1 MSEKKY
7 VIDNKKLMSEWDW
20 EKNNALGLNPKTLTL
35 GSNKKASWKC
45 SKSHVWEAKIINRA
59 KGQGCPYCSSHKV
72 LKGFNDLETK
82 APHLAREWNYAK
94 NTNLNPSD
102 IFPSSNK
109 KVWWICEYGHEW
121 EDTPNHRFNRNDGC
135 PYCSGHK
142 IEKGFNDLTKTHPL
156 LVKEWNYERNGTLNP
171 SGFSQGSGKKVWWKC
186 YLGHEWQATI
196 SSRSR
201 GNGCPICKK
210 EIATSYPE
218 QIIYYYIKRIFLDT
232 INRYV
237 ENKRELDIFIPSKK
251 IGIEYDGMFYHD
263 ESKRHKEIEKDNY
276 FLSQNILVIRIKEKK
291 GLSQSYV
298 ENNTIYYSPNNVYKN
313 IHQPIQLLIEKI
325 FDYIGD
331 ECPQLQIDLE
341 KDNESILQSFLSTL
355 KENSIINN
363 PILEKQ
369 WNYEKNGSLN
379 PQYFPINSGKKV
391 WWKCENGHEWQA
403 VIASRNSGHNCPYC
417 SNQKIL
423 PGYNDLQSKF
433 PELAKEWHPTKNGS
447 LLPNNVPIGSN
458 KKVWWKCK
466 NGHEWQANIQ
476 PRTKGVGCPYC
487 SNQKIMPG
495 YNDLQSKFPE
505 LAKEWHPTKNGT
517 LKPNMVSCGSGKIVW
532 WKCKNGHEWQA
543 IIKNRSKGYGCPI
556 CRKETPKKTT
566 NKRILVYDAHNK
578 EFYGAFED
586 ARAFCKYF
594 NLDYEKKKSQI
605 SAICKGRQKT
615 LMGKYILKY
624 DNN

>member
-1 MSEKKY
+1 MADKKEKKY
-7 VIDNKKLMSEWDW
+7 LIDNPILMAEWDW
-20 EKNNALGLNPKTLTL
+20 KKNNEIGLNPQILTL
-35 GSNKKASWKC
+35 GSNKKANWKC
-45 SKSHVWEAKIINRA
+45 SKNHTWEAQIEKRA
-59 KGQGCPYCSSHKV
+59 RGQGCPYCSNHKL

-82 APHLAREWNYAK
+82 APHLAKEWNYAK
-94 NTNLNPSD
+94 NANLSPSD
-102 IFPSSNK
+102 IFPCSNK
-109 KVWWICEYGHEW
+109 KVWWICENGHEW
-121 EDTPNHRFNRNDGC
+121 EDTPNHRFSRNDGC

-156 LVKEWNYERNGTLNP
+156 LAKEWDYKRNGILKPND
-171 SGFSQGSGKKVWWKC
+171 FSQGSGKKVWWQC
-186 YLGHEWQATI
+186 HLGHEWQATI

-218 QIIYYYIKRIFLDT
+218 QIIYYYIKRIFSDT

-237 ENKRELDIFIPSKK
+237 DNKKELDIFIPSKK

-263 ESKRHKEIEKDNY
+263 ERKRDKEIEKDNY
-276 FLSQNILVIRIKEKK
+276 FLSKNILVIRIKEKI
-291 GLSQSYV
+291 GISQSYIKD
-298 ENNTIYYSPNNVYKN
+298 NIIYYSPTNVYKN
-313 IHQPIQLLIEKI
+313 ISQPIQLLVNKI
-325 FDYIGD
+325 FDFIGS
-331 ECPQLQIDLE
+331 ERPQLQIDLE

-363 PILEKQ
+363 PILAKQ

-447 LLPNNVPIGSN
+447 LLPNSVPIGSN
-458 KKVWWKCK
+458 KKVWWICK

-487 SNQKIMPG
+487 SNQKILPG
-495 YNDLQSKFPE
+495 YNDLQSKLPE

-517 LKPNMVSCGSGKIVW
+517 LKPNMVSCGSGKKVW
-532 WKCKNGHEWQA
+532 WLCKNGHEWQA
-543 IIKNRSKGYGCPI
+543 IIRDRSKGNGCPY
-556 CRKETPKKTT
+556 CSGRKKPK
-566 NKRILVYDAHNK
+566 
-578 EFYGAFED
+578 
-586 ARAFCKYF
+586 
-594 NLDYEKKKSQI
+594 Q
-605 SAICKGRQKT
+605 
-615 LMGKYILKY
+615 
-624 DNN
+624 